1 MFVSATSHSFT
12 GHGLTLTIN
21 QFSMAIQYDNTNDLI
36 RGFGELF
43 HELFSLAQRRPGRL
57 FCLRTK
63 HWILV
68 STSSSLETNIVK
80 VIRVRSRLCFS
91 HHSKAPVDTPAANRM
106 IDVLIDRDGV
116 LRFREGRD
124 IFTPRE
130 MATRLANLLE
140 SLRHET
146 TA

>member
-1 MFVSATSHSFT
+1 LGPEPRSSPLPQAHAPPTATDHRLLEAGFFICLIPLYYA
-12 GHGLTLTIN
+12 G
-21 QFSMAIQYDNTNDLI
+21 FS
-36 RGFGELF
+36 
-43 HELFSLAQRRPGRL
+43 
-57 FCLRTK
+57 K

-124 IFTPRE
+124 IFTPQE